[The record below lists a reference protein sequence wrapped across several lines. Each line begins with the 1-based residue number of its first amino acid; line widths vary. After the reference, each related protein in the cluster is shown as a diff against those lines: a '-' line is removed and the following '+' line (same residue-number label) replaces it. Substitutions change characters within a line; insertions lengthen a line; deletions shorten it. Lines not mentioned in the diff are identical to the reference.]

1 MNLSLAGTVL
11 IVTGSTQG
19 VGRAIAL
26 EAARNGAEAILLCG
40 RDKARGEAVAAEV
53 EALGRA
59 LISSQ
64 WISLTPVQATWSRTR
79 RSKNSAASTRW

>member
-26 EAARNGAEAILLCG
+26 EAARNGAEAISHL
-40 RDKARGEAVAAEV
+40 RARQGA
-53 EALGRA
+53 RQ
-59 LISSQ
+59 SPS
-64 WISLTPVQATWSRTR
+64 PR
-79 RSKNSAASTRW
+79 RSRRWAPRAHFVAVGFRR